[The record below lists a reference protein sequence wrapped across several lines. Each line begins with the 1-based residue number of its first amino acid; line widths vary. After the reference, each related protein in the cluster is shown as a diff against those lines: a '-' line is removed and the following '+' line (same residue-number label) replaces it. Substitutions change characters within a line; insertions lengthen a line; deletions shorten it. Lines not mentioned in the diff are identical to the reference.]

1 MIVLGMNKPVFVLG
15 TNKSLIILGIDTS
28 CDDTGVGIVKDG
40 VILANIIASQS
51 LHRAFGGIMP
61 ELASRAHLESINQV
75 VQLALSDANI
85 GLEDIDVIAV
95 TQGPGLAGSLLI
107 GLMYAKGLAFGTG
120 KTFYAMHHLEGHIQ
134 SAIASAPTL
143 EPPFLALIASGGHTH
158 LFDCVQAGQYS
169 LIGATRDDAAGEA
182 FDKVARLLELGFPG
196 GPAIS
201 KAALT
206 GNDQAYGFTIPLLGQ
221 SGFDFSYS
229 GIKNQARLA
238 VEARNMGKL
247 EISIED
253 LAASFERIM
262 VESLVQTTLRAAKA
276 HSRTQIVVAGGVAA
290 NQRLR
295 KVFTQRNP
303 KVNVIFPPAQLNTD
317 NGAMIALAAWLR
329 ASRGDSS
336 DSLDVGVR
344 PNWDLATYSAVGKA

>member
-1 MIVLGMNKPVFVLG
+1 MIV
-15 TNKSLIILGIDTS
+15 LGIDTS
-28 CDDTGVGIVKDG
+28 CDDTGVGIVKNG
-40 VILANIIASQS
+40 KILANIIASQS

-61 ELASRAHLESINQV
+61 ELASRAHLESIDEV
-75 VQLALSDANI
+75 VQLALSDANVS
-85 GLEDIDVIAV
+85 LEAVDVIAV
-95 TQGPGLAGSLLI
+95 TRGPGLAGSLLI

-134 SAIASAPTL
+134 SAIASSPSL

-158 LFDCVQAGQYS
+158 LFDCEQAGQYS

-201 KAALT
+201 KAALL
-206 GNDQAYGFTIPLLGQ
+206 GSDQAYPFTVPLLGQ

-238 VEARNMGKL
+238 VEARETGKL
-247 EISIED
+247 EIGVED
-253 LAASFERIM
+253 LAASFERVM

-276 HSRTQIVVAGGVAA
+276 RSRNKIVVAGGVAA

-295 KVFTQRNP
+295 KVFAAKSAKLNLE
-303 KVNVIFPPAQLNTD
+303 VIFPPVQLNTD

-329 ASRGDSS
+329 TTRGEPS
-336 DSLDVGVR
+336 DALDVGVR
-344 PNWDLATYSAVGKA
+344 PTWDLVSLKGSW

>member
-1 MIVLGMNKPVFVLG
+1 MIV
-15 TNKSLIILGIDTS
+15 LGIDTS

-40 VILANIIASQS
+40 QILANIIASQS

-61 ELASRAHLESINQV
+61 ELASRAHLESMDEV
-75 VQLALSDANI
+75 LQLALTDANLS
-85 GLEDIDVIAV
+85 LEDIDVIAV

-107 GLMYAKGLAFGTG
+107 GLMYAKGLVFGTG

-134 SAIASAPTL
+134 SAIASSPNL

-158 LFDCVQAGQYS
+158 LFDCQIAGQYS

-206 GNDQAYGFTIPLLGQ
+206 GNDQAYPFTVPLLGQ

-238 VEARNMGKL
+238 VEARNAGKL
-247 EISIED
+247 EIGTED
-253 LAASFERIM
+253 LAASFERVM

-276 HSRTQIVVAGGVAA
+276 HSRNKIVVAGGVAA

-295 KVFTQRNP
+295 KVFAERSP
-303 KVNVIFPPAQLNTD
+303 KIKAEVIFPPAQLNTD
-317 NGAMIALAAWLR
+317 TGAMIALAAWLR
-329 ASRGDSS
+329 ATRGEPS
-336 DSLDVGVR
+336 DPLDVGVR
-344 PNWDLATYSAVGKA
+344 PTWALATL

>member
-1 MIVLGMNKPVFVLG
+1 MIV
-15 TNKSLIILGIDTS
+15 LGIDTS
-28 CDDTGVGIVKDG
+28 CDDTGVGIVQDG
-40 VILANIIASQS
+40 QILANIIASQS

-61 ELASRAHLESINQV
+61 ELASRAHLESIDQV
-75 VQLALSDANI
+75 VQLALSDANLS
-85 GLEDIDVIAV
+85 LEEMDIIAV
-95 TQGPGLAGSLLI
+95 TRGPGLAGSLLV

-134 SAIASAPTL
+134 SAIASSPSL

-158 LFDCVQAGQYS
+158 LFDCELAGQYS
-169 LIGATRDDAAGEA
+169 LVGATRDDAAGEA

-206 GNDQAYGFTIPLLGQ
+206 GNDQAYRFTMPLLGQ

-238 VEARNMGKL
+238 VEARNTAKL
-247 EISIED
+247 EIGVED
-253 LAASFERIM
+253 LAASFERVM

-276 HSRTQIVVAGGVAA
+276 RSRKTIVVAGGVAA

-295 KVFTQRNP
+295 KVFAAKSAKLNLE
-303 KVNVIFPPAQLNTD
+303 VIFPPAQLNTD

-329 ASRGDSS
+329 ATRGEPS
-336 DSLDVGVR
+336 DALDVGVR
-344 PNWDLATYSAVGKA
+344 PTWDLATL